1 MASDWVQAQEQGW
14 LDRLL
19 EGGSRA
25 IAKKSTLWHLYRIFE
40 DTMTR
45 EASAKDSASRT
56 ASLVSSEPKAWYDV
70 IGIYVTSAEKI
81 ADEDALKALVDYIVE
96 LASLPDAINESHETV
111 VIDHIGHAGA
121 SVPIEPGE
129 PLVMGYGGKRLW
141 KDLPDLS
148 MEITERFQGK
158 RCQQCAVVALFINL
172 LVNIGPEQ
180 YLSDT
185 PSSADLESA
194 KTLWKNFNTFLA
206 LWAISARAQ
215 TIPVLANGIRMA
227 RMTLVTALEH
237 SPNTRRG
244 KKTDLHIPAAEAWF
258 RIAGDEIEKLCE
270 AGTETLPPGD
280 LWASQGGGDVCD
292 SARLGFWKKRMS
304 ELGAQYGEDV
314 AKE

>member
-1 MASDWVQAQEQGW
+1 MASDWVQNQEEGW
-14 LDRLL
+14 LGRLL
-19 EGGSRA
+19 KEDPGA
-25 IAKKSTLWHLYRIFE
+25 IAKESTLWQLYRILE
-40 DTMTR
+40 DTITR
-45 EASAKDSASRT
+45 KASAKDSASRT

-121 SVPIEPGE
+121 SVPIAPGE

-141 KDLPDLS
+141 RDLPDLS
-148 MEITERFQGK
+148 MEITEHFQ
-158 RCQQCAVVALFINL
+158 
-172 LVNIGPEQ
+172 GPEQ

-185 PSSADLESA
+185 PSSADLETA

-206 LWAISARAQ
+206 LSATSSRAQ
-215 TIPVLANGIRMA
+215 TITVLADGIRMA

-292 SARLGFWKKRMS
+292 SARLEFWKRRMS
-304 ELGAQYGEDV
+304 ELGAKYGES
-314 AKE
+314 A

>member
-1 MASDWVQAQEQGW
+1 MASDWVQNQEEGW
-14 LDRLL
+14 LGRLL
-19 EGGSRA
+19 EGDSGA
-25 IAKKSTLWHLYRIFE
+25 IAKKSTLWQLYRIFE
-40 DTMTR
+40 NTMTGK
-45 EASAKDSASRT
+45 ASAKDSASKT

-129 PLVMGYGGKRLW
+129 TLVMGYGGKRLW
-141 KDLPDLS
+141 KDLPDLI
-148 MEITERFQGK
+148 MEITERFQ
-158 RCQQCAVVALFINL
+158 VALFVGL

-185 PSSADLESA
+185 PSPADLETA

-206 LWAISARAQ
+206 LRATSDRAQ
-215 TIPVLANGIRMA
+215 TIPVLANGVRMA
-227 RMTLVTALEH
+227 RMTLATALEH
-237 SPNTRRG
+237 SPNTRKG

-292 SARLGFWKKRMS
+292 SARLEFWKSRMS
-304 ELGAQYGEDV
+304 ELGAKYRER
-314 AKE
+314 A

>member
-1 MASDWVQAQEQGW
+1 MASDWVQNQEEGW
-14 LDRLL
+14 LGRLL
-19 EGGSRA
+19 KEDPGA
-25 IAKKSTLWHLYRIFE
+25 IAKESTLWQLYRILE
-40 DTMTR
+40 DTITR
-45 EASAKDSASRT
+45 KASAKDSASRT

-141 KDLPDLS
+141 RDLPDLS
-148 MEITERFQGK
+148 MEITERFQ
-158 RCQQCAVVALFINL
+158 
-172 LVNIGPEQ
+172 GPEQ

-185 PSSADLESA
+185 PSSADLETA

-206 LWAISARAQ
+206 LSATSSRAQ
-215 TIPVLANGIRMA
+215 TITVLADGIRMA

-292 SARLGFWKKRMS
+292 SARLEFWKRRMS
-304 ELGAQYGEDV
+304 ELGAKYGES
-314 AKE
+314 A

>member
-1 MASDWVQAQEQGW
+1 MASDRVQSQEEGW
-14 LDRLL
+14 LGRLL
-19 EGGSRA
+19 EGDSGA
-25 IAKKSTLWHLYRIFE
+25 IAKESTLWQLYRMFE
-40 DTMTR
+40 DTMTGK
-45 EASAKDSASRT
+45 ASAKDSASKT

-81 ADEDALKALVDYIVE
+81 ADEDALTVLVDYIVE

-121 SVPIEPGE
+121 SVPIAPGE

-141 KDLPDLS
+141 RDLPDLS
-148 MEITERFQGK
+148 MEITEHFQ
-158 RCQQCAVVALFINL
+158 
-172 LVNIGPEQ
+172 GPEQ

-185 PSSADLESA
+185 PSSADLETA

-206 LWAISARAQ
+206 LSATSSRAQ
-215 TIPVLANGIRMA
+215 TITVLADGIRMA

-280 LWASQGGGDVCD
+280 LWASQGGGDACD
-292 SARLGFWKKRMS
+292 SARLEFWKRRMS
-304 ELGAQYGEDV
+304 ELGAKYGEDV
-314 AKE
+314 AKK

>member
-1 MASDWVQAQEQGW
+1 MASGWVQIQEEGW
-14 LDRLL
+14 LGRLL
-19 EGGSRA
+19 QGDSGA
-25 IAKKSTLWHLYRIFE
+25 ITKESTLWQLYRVFE

-45 EASAKDSASRT
+45 KTSAKDSTSKT

-70 IGIYVTSAEKI
+70 IGIYLTCAEKI

-111 VIDHIGHAGA
+111 VIDHIGYAGA
-121 SVPIEPGE
+121 SVLIEPGE

-141 KDLPDLS
+141 RDLPDLS

-158 RCQQCAVVALFINL
+158 RCPSCGTVALFLGL
-172 LVNIGPEQ
+172 LVNVGPEQ

-185 PSSADLESA
+185 PSPAGLETA

-206 LWAISARAQ
+206 LLATSARAQ
-215 TIPVLANGIRMA
+215 TIPILANGIRMA

-280 LWASQGGGDVCD
+280 LWASIGGGDVCD
-292 SARLGFWKKRMS
+292 SARLGFWKRRMS
-304 ELGAQYGEDV
+304 DLGAKYGGR
-314 AKE
+314 A